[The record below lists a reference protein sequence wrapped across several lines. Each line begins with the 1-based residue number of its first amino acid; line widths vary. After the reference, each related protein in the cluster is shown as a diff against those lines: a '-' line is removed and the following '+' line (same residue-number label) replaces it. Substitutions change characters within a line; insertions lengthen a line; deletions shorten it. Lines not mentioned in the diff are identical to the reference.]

1 MKDKIYLESNGN
13 KLYGLLEGPE
23 PEGRK
28 IPLVLIMHGYMTH
41 SRMHPFYDLVRAL
54 WKEGF
59 ATLRFDFNGH
69 GRSEGELKDMT
80 MSKNIA
86 DGECF
91 FQYAKSLDLFDE
103 IIPLGYSMGA
113 LVAGRLAVAHQEEV
127 KRFVMM
133 SPAANIQTR
142 AVSGNYFGERFD
154 PDNLPDVLVGTEI
167 VLGKAFIEEAKQFDV
182 FHFLED
188 YNGDVLLVFGEE
200 DKNVESVQTYK
211 YRDVIRNLTFVPVSD
226 EAHYWG
232 KHGDVAVEVI
242 RDFLVK
248 GNERD
253 QR

>member
-1 MKDKIYLESNGN
+1 MKEKIYLECNGN

-23 PEGRK
+23 PEGQK

-41 SRMHPFYDLVRAL
+41 SRMHPFYSLVRTL

-69 GRSEGELKDMT
+69 GRSGGELKDMT
-80 MSKNIA
+80 MSKNLA

-91 FQYAKSLDLFDE
+91 FQYAKSLDLFSE

-113 LVAGRLAVAHQEEV
+113 LVAGRLAVAHANEV
-127 KRFVMM
+127 RRFAMM

-142 AVSGNYFGERFD
+142 AVSGLYFGVRFD
-154 PDNLPDVLVGTEI
+154 PDNLPEVLIGDEI
-167 VLGKAFIEEAKQFDV
+167 VMGRAFIEEAKQFDV
-182 FHFLED
+182 FNFLKE
-188 YNGDVLLVFGEE
+188 YEGDVLLVFGEN
-200 DKNVESVQTYK
+200 DKNVEAEQTYK
-211 YRDVIRNLTFVPVSD
+211 YRDVIRHLTFVPVPD
-226 EAHYWG
+226 EDHYWE
-232 KHGDVAVEVI
+232 KHGDIAVETI

-248 GNERD
+248 SNERD